1 MDTATLV
8 SALQHTLN
16 PDKATRQQAE
26 AALSQVRA
34 ACLSFSRDEES
45 PRGPAASR
53 RRLARN
59 AATLRSGSPSLRLQQ
74 VQGTPGFLAE
84 LLQIAATD
92 GACCVAVACCACCHR
107 PRAPTQLP
115 SRRGPGTQP
124 SSLECV
130 RPAPFISRMLCGAS
144 GASAKA
150 SRGSARRKNKSSVTI
165 CWSAS
170 SWRRRWCARK
180 WR

>member
-59 AATLRSGSPSLRLQQ
+59 AATLRSGSPCRDLFEVLE
-74 VQGTPGFLAE
+74 GYEP
-84 LLQIAATD
+84 D
-92 GACCVAVACCACCHR
+92 
-107 PRAPTQLP
+107 
-115 SRRGPGTQP
+115 RGPRGIRTSGDSVEEVEKNFELP
-124 SSLECV
+124 AALFSLPPTSPEKIVRLLIDNCV
-130 RPAPFISRMLCGAS
+130 DHLSIL
-144 GASAKA
+144 
-150 SRGSARRKNKSSVTI
+150 
-165 CWSAS
+165 
-170 SWRRRWCARK
+170 
-180 WR
+180 